1 MAEQTSGSHEDL
13 TGQMASSSGV
23 HHPVVLTEEYKKSI
37 SKHLA
42 LVALMEKTGHQLL
55 QANGQRKYGGPPPEW
70 EGPAPGIEC
79 EVFVGH
85 IPRDMFEDE
94 LVPLFNTAGTIY
106 EFRLMMEFSGEN
118 RGFAFVMYT
127 KKEEALQAVRMLHH
141 RKVRP
146 GKSLAVCPSRNNCRL
161 FLGNIPTH
169 KSKEEI
175 LEEVKKVTE
184 GLQDVMVPPG
194 VIDKHRGFA
203 FLLYPTHK
211 EAAFARKEL
220 MGRRLWGKTVWVNWA
235 KSNDRK
241 KAQIPQ
247 ANVGQAL
254 HNPSPSSTAETE
266 MEPVGAGAVGGNYG
280 TTIGGHIVEGLDS
293 TDPPS
298 SHSSFQSISGTAYGN
313 QLVTPLLPGMI
324 SSYTTGLPQLQCGQ
338 ITSAVS
344 LLELYCGLHNL
355 PPPQYNLFSLL
366 DQGGKPWLVYEVVMA
381 LTHSSFLPRHLCA
394 RLDDAKQMAA
404 LNALWMLDPSFAR
417 DWPDITSLP
426 PQS

>member
-266 MEPVGAGAVGGNYG
+266 MEPVGA
-280 TTIGGHIVEGLDS
+280 
-293 TDPPS
+293 
-298 SHSSFQSISGTAYGN
+298 AYGN